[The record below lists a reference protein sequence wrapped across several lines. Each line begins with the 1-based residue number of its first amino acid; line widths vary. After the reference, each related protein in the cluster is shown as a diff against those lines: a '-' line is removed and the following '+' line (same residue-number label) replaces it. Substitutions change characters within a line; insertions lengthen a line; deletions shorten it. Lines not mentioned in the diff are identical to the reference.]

1 MAERYLPPNGCEAY
15 GNSFSIS
22 SQYKSSMVFTMNK
35 FQSTTLVL
43 ALATC
48 STVAKAN
55 NFSNLPEMDCI
66 VEPSEVVELGS
77 SVPGI
82 INNTLVK
89 RNDFVNEGDV
99 VAELDSRVERAT
111 LELANARAQMD
122 TSLNLRREN
131 AAFGQRTKKRN
142 QQLFKESTISEQDMD
157 KVKTET
163 YIAQLQAEQEV
174 DNKRIAELEASRAQ
188 QALNQR
194 IIKSPI
200 NGVVTEQY
208 KSIGEYVEAE
218 PVYRIANLD
227 PLHVEL
233 IVPIEHLGEIDRGM
247 KAQIRL
253 QLDSHADQSYV
264 AVVSSVDR
272 VADAAS
278 GTFGVLLVMP
288 NSGLR
293 IPSGVRCNLE
303 FGASSPA
310 LTDAT
315 PADQGQSADSVRS
328 ASIDE

>member
-1 MAERYLPPNGCEAY
+1 MKLQYLR
-15 GNSFSIS
+15 
-22 SQYKSSMVFTMNK
+22 
-35 FQSTTLVL
+35 STTLVL
-43 ALATC
+43 ALATG
-48 STVAKAN
+48 STSVQAN
-55 NFSNLPEMDCI
+55 NPSHDFSQLPDMDCI
-66 VEPSEVVELGS
+66 VEPSQIVELGS
-77 SVPGI
+77 SVPGVL
-82 INNTLVK
+82 NSTLVE

-111 LELANARAQMD
+111 LELADARARMD

-142 QQLFKESTISEQDMD
+142 QELFKESTISEQDMD
-157 KVKTET
+157 KVETET
-163 YIAQLQAEQEV
+163 FIAQLQAKQEE
-174 DNKRIAELEASRAQ
+174 DNKRIAELEAERAQ

-200 NGVVTEQY
+200 NGVVTEKY
-208 KSIGEYVEAE
+208 KSVGEYVEAE

-233 IVPIEHLGEIDRGM
+233 IVPTEYLGAIERGM
-247 KAQIRL
+247 KAQISL
-253 QLDSHADQSYV
+253 QLDSHADQSYI
-264 AVVSSVDR
+264 AVVRSVDR

-293 IPSGVRCNLE
+293 IPSGVRCNLAFE
-303 FGASSPA
+303 PDTPV
-310 LTDAT
+310 LTDST
-315 PADQGQSADSVRS
+315 SDTTDRPAAAARS